1 MNLLTLIKISWRN
14 IWRNKLRSLVVIISI
29 VFGLLGGII
38 IIAMSYGLNE
48 ERMNNAVDTYLSHI
62 QIHNNLFSE
71 DYNIKHTINN
81 LDIIEKAINED
92 ERVVSYSKR
101 IVLNGMLSNSNGSYG
116 IQVKG
121 IDPDEEIKVTNT
133 HEKIIEGE
141 YFRSKRDN
149 TILVGKKLADKLNL
163 KLKSKVVITFQDENY
178 ELTSLLFRVE
188 GIFRSGNSR
197 YDEMNVFVQNKS
209 IIKNLPGFNG
219 YHEMPILLSDI
230 DLRGE
235 VKKDLIPL
243 SSDNIVEGWDDI
255 SKELAY
261 ANEMLSAVLYIFM
274 MIILSGLS
282 FGVINT
288 MLMAILE
295 RRKEI
300 GMLMSIGMNRYKIF
314 MMISFETIFLS
325 LIALPF
331 GLITSFL
338 IVEYYSVVG
347 IDLSIVEAGLENFG
361 VGTRLYFKVP
371 DEEYFYVSL
380 MVFVISIF
388 SSVFPSIRALKINPV
403 EAMKPD
409 PR

>member
-81 LDIIEKAINED
+81 LDALEKAINQD

-133 HEKIIEGE
+133 YEKIIDGE

-178 ELTSLLFRVE
+178 ELTSLLYRVE

-197 YDEMNVFVQNKS
+197 YDEMNVFVKNKS
-209 IIKNLPGFNG
+209 ITKNLPGFNG

-230 DLRGE
+230 ELRGE
-235 VKKDLIPL
+235 VKKDLIPI

-331 GLITSFL
+331 GLITSYL

-347 IDLSIVEAGLENFG
+347 IDLSVVEAGLENFG

-371 DEEYFYVSL
+371 NEEYFYVSL

-388 SSVFPSIRALKINPV
+388 SSIFPSIRALKINPV
-403 EAMKPD
+403 EATKTI
-409 PR
+409 

>member
-14 IWRNKLRSLVVIISI
+14 IWRNKLRSLVVIFSI

-62 QIHNNLFSE
+62 QIHNILFSE

-121 IDPDEEIKVTNT
+121 VDPEEEVKVTNT
-133 HEKIIEGE
+133 YEKIIDGE
-141 YFRSKRDN
+141 YFKSKRDN
-149 TILVGKKLADKLNL
+149 TKKVSKKLADKLNL
-163 KLKSKVVITFQDENY
+163 NLKSKVVITFQDENY
-178 ELTSLLFRVE
+178 ELTSLLYRVE

-197 YDEMNVFVQNKS
+197 YDEMNVFVKNKS
-209 IIKNLPGFNG
+209 IIKNLPGFRG
-219 YHEMPILLSDI
+219 YHEMPILLSNI

-243 SSDNIVEGWDDI
+243 SSNNIVEGWDDI

-282 FGVINT
+282 FGVVNT

-331 GLITSFL
+331 GLLTSYM
-338 IVEYYSVVG
+338 IVDYYSVVG
-347 IDLSIVEAGLENFG
+347 IDLSVVEAGLENFG

-371 DEEYFYVSL
+371 NEEYFNVSL

-388 SSVFPSIRALKINPV
+388 SSIFPSIRALKINPV
-403 EAMKPD
+403 EATKTI
-409 PR
+409 

>member
-81 LDIIEKAINED
+81 LDVIEKAINED

-133 HEKIIEGE
+133 YEKIIDGE

-178 ELTSLLFRVE
+178 ELTSLLYRVE
-188 GIFRSGNSR
+188 VIFRSGNSR
-197 YDEMNVFVQNKS
+197 YDEMNVFVKNKS
-209 IIKNLPGFNG
+209 ITKNLPGFNG

-230 DLRGE
+230 ELRGE
-235 VKKDLIPL
+235 VKKDLIPI

-347 IDLSIVEAGLENFG
+347 IDLSVVEAGLENFG

-371 DEEYFYVSL
+371 NEEYFYVSL

-388 SSVFPSIRALKINPV
+388 SSIFPSIRALKINPV
-403 EAMKPD
+403 EATKTI
-409 PR
+409 

>member
-81 LDIIEKAINED
+81 LDVIEKAINED

-133 HEKIIEGE
+133 YEKIIDGE

-178 ELTSLLFRVE
+178 ELTSLLYRVE

-197 YDEMNVFVQNKS
+197 YDEMNVFVKNKS
-209 IIKNLPGFNG
+209 ITKNLPGFNG

-230 DLRGE
+230 ELRGE

-331 GLITSFL
+331 GLITSYL
-338 IVEYYSVVG
+338 VVEYYSVVG
-347 IDLSIVEAGLENFG
+347 IDLSVVEAGLENFG

-371 DEEYFYVSL
+371 NEEYFYVSL

-388 SSVFPSIRALKINPV
+388 SSIFPSIRALKINPV
-403 EAMKPD
+403 EATKTI
-409 PR
+409 

>member
-14 IWRNKLRSLVVIISI
+14 IWRNKLRSLVVIFSI

-81 LDIIEKAINED
+81 LDAIEKAINKD

-133 HEKIIEGE
+133 YEKIIEGE

-178 ELTSLLFRVE
+178 ELTSLLYRVE

-197 YDEMNVFVQNKS
+197 YDEMNVFVKNKS
-209 IIKNLPGFNG
+209 ITKNLPGFNG

-230 DLRGE
+230 ELRGE

-331 GLITSFL
+331 GLITSYL

-347 IDLSIVEAGLENFG
+347 IDLSVVEAGLENFG

-371 DEEYFYVSL
+371 NEEYFYVSL

-388 SSVFPSIRALKINPV
+388 SSIFPSIRALKINPV
-403 EAMKPD
+403 EATKTI
-409 PR
+409 

>member
-14 IWRNKLRSLVVIISI
+14 IWRNKLRSLVVIFSI

-62 QIHNNLFSE
+62 QIHNILFSE

-121 IDPDEEIKVTNT
+121 VDPEEEVKVTNT
-133 HEKIIEGE
+133 YEKIIDGQ
-141 YFRSKRDN
+141 YFKSKRDN
-149 TILVGKKLADKLNL
+149 TIIVGKKLADKLNL
-163 KLKSKVVITFQDENY
+163 NLKSKVVITFQDENY
-178 ELTSLLFRVE
+178 ELTSLLYRVE

-197 YDEMNVFVQNKS
+197 YDEMNVFVKNKS
-209 IIKNLPGFNG
+209 IIKNLPGFKG
-219 YHEMPILLSDI
+219 YHEMPILLNDI

-243 SSDNIVEGWDDI
+243 SSNNIVEGWDDI

-282 FGVINT
+282 FGVVNT

-331 GLITSFL
+331 GLLTSYM
-338 IVEYYSVVG
+338 IVDYYSVVG
-347 IDLSIVEAGLENFG
+347 IDLSVVEAGLENFG

-371 DEEYFYVSL
+371 NEEYFNVSL

-388 SSVFPSIRALKINPV
+388 SSIFPSIRALKINPV
-403 EAMKPD
+403 EATKTI
-409 PR
+409 

>member
-81 LDIIEKAINED
+81 LDVIEKAINED
-92 ERVVSYSKR
+92 DRVVSYSKR

-133 HEKIIEGE
+133 YEKIIDGE

-178 ELTSLLFRVE
+178 ELTSLLYRVE

-197 YDEMNVFVQNKS
+197 YDEMNVFVKNKS
-209 IIKNLPGFNG
+209 ITKNLPGFNG

-230 DLRGE
+230 ELRGE
-235 VKKDLIPL
+235 VKKDLIPI

-331 GLITSFL
+331 GLITSYL

-347 IDLSIVEAGLENFG
+347 IDLSVVEAGLENFG

-371 DEEYFYVSL
+371 NEEYFYVSL

-388 SSVFPSIRALKINPV
+388 SSIFPSIRALKINPV
-403 EAMKPD
+403 EATKTI
-409 PR
+409 

>member
-1 MNLLTLIKISWRN
+1 MNLFSLIKIAWRN

-29 VFGLLGGII
+29 IFGLLGGII
-38 IIAMSYGLNE
+38 MIAMSYGLNE

-62 QIHNNLFSE
+62 QIHNNSFSE
-71 DYNIKHTINN
+71 DYNIKHTIDNLNLIEEALNN
-81 LDIIEKAINED
+81 D
-92 ERVVSYSKR
+92 ERVISYTKR

-121 IDPDEEIKVTNT
+121 VDPYTEIKVTNT
-133 HEKIIEGE
+133 YDKIIDGE
-141 YFRSKRDN
+141 YFKSKRDN
-149 TILVGKKLADKLNL
+149 TILVGKKLADRLNL

-197 YDEMNVFVQNKS
+197 YDETNVFVKNIS
-209 IIKNLPGFNG
+209 IIKNLPRFSG
-219 YHEMPILLSDI
+219 YHEIPILLNDI
-230 DLRGE
+230 NLRGE
-235 VKKDLIPL
+235 VKKDLIPI
-243 SSDNIVEGWDDI
+243 STNNIVEGWDDI

-261 ANEMLSAVLYIFM
+261 ANEMLAAVLYIFM

-295 RRKEI
+295 RKKEI
-300 GMLMSIGMNRYKIF
+300 GMLMSIGMDRYKIF
-314 MMISFETIFLS
+314 LMISMETIFLS
-325 LIALPF
+325 MIALPF
-331 GLITSFL
+331 GLILSYV

-371 DEEYFYVSL
+371 NEEYFIVSF
-380 MVFVISIF
+380 MVLIISIV
-388 SSVFPSIRALKINPV
+388 SSIFPSIRALKINPV
-403 EAMKPD
+403 EATKTI
-409 PR
+409 

>member
-1 MNLLTLIKISWRN
+1 MNLFSLIKIAWRN

-29 VFGLLGGII
+29 IFGLLGGII
-38 IIAMSYGLNE
+38 MIAMSYGLNE

-62 QIHNNLFSE
+62 QIHNNSFSE
-71 DYNIKHTINN
+71 DYNIKHTIDNLNLIEEALNN
-81 LDIIEKAINED
+81 D
-92 ERVVSYSKR
+92 ERVISYTKR

-121 IDPDEEIKVTNT
+121 VDPDTEIKVTNT
-133 HEKIIEGE
+133 YDKIIDGE
-141 YFRSKRDN
+141 YFKSKRDN
-149 TILVGKKLADKLNL
+149 TILVGKKLADRLNL

-197 YDEMNVFVQNKS
+197 YDETNVFVKNIS
-209 IIKNLPGFNG
+209 IIKNLPRFSG
-219 YHEMPILLSDI
+219 YHEIPILLNDI
-230 DLRGE
+230 NLRGE
-235 VKKDLIPL
+235 VKKDLIPI
-243 SSDNIVEGWDDI
+243 STNNIVEGWDDI

-261 ANEMLSAVLYIFM
+261 ANEMLAAVLYIFM

-295 RRKEI
+295 RKKEI
-300 GMLMSIGMNRYKIF
+300 GMLMSIGMDRYKIF
-314 MMISFETIFLS
+314 LMISMEPIFLS
-325 LIALPF
+325 MVSLPF
-331 GLITSFL
+331 GLILSYV
-338 IVEYYSVVG
+338 IVEYYSVVV

-371 DEEYFYVSL
+371 NEEYFIVSF
-380 MVFVISIF
+380 MVLIISIV
-388 SSVFPSIRALKINPV
+388 SSIFPSIRALKINPV
-403 EAMKPD
+403 EATKTI
-409 PR
+409 

>member
-1 MNLLTLIKISWRN
+1 MNLFSLIKIAWRN

-29 VFGLLGGII
+29 IFGLLGGII
-38 IIAMSYGLNE
+38 MIAMSYGLNE

-62 QIHNNLFSE
+62 QIHNNSFSE
-71 DYNIKHTINN
+71 DYNIKHTIDNLNLIEEALNN
-81 LDIIEKAINED
+81 D
-92 ERVVSYSKR
+92 ERVISYTKR

-121 IDPDEEIKVTNT
+121 VDPDTEIKVTNT
-133 HEKIIEGE
+133 YDKIIDGE
-141 YFRSKRDN
+141 YFKSKRDN
-149 TILVGKKLADKLNL
+149 TILVGKKLADRLNL

-197 YDEMNVFVQNKS
+197 YDETNVFVKNIS
-209 IIKNLPGFNG
+209 IIKNLPRFSG
-219 YHEMPILLSDI
+219 YHEIPILLNDI
-230 DLRGE
+230 NLRGE
-235 VKKDLIPL
+235 VKEDLIPI
-243 SSDNIVEGWDDI
+243 STNNIVEGWDDI

-261 ANEMLSAVLYIFM
+261 ANEMLAAVLYIFM

-295 RRKEI
+295 RKKEI
-300 GMLMSIGMNRYKIF
+300 GMLMSIGMDRYKIF
-314 MMISFETIFLS
+314 LMISMETIFLS
-325 LIALPF
+325 MVALPF
-331 GLITSFL
+331 GLILSYV

-371 DEEYFYVSL
+371 NEEYFIVSF
-380 MVFVISIF
+380 MVLIISIV
-388 SSVFPSIRALKINPV
+388 SSIFPSIRALKINPV
-403 EAMKPD
+403 EATKTI
-409 PR
+409 

>member
-14 IWRNKLRSLVVIISI
+14 IWRNKLRSLVVIFSI

-92 ERVVSYSKR
+92 KRVVSYSKR

-133 HEKIIEGE
+133 HEKIIDGE

-209 IIKNLPGFNG
+209 ITKNLPGFNG

-230 DLRGE
+230 ELRGE

-371 DEEYFYVSL
+371 NEEYFYVSL

-403 EAMKPD
+403 EATKTI
-409 PR
+409 

>member
-81 LDIIEKAINED
+81 LDVIEKAINED

-101 IVLNGMLSNSNGSYG
+101 IVLNGMLSNSTGSYG

-133 HEKIIEGE
+133 YEKIIDGE

-163 KLKSKVVITFQDENY
+163 TLKSKVVITFQDENY
-178 ELTSLLFRVE
+178 ELTSLLYRVE

-197 YDEMNVFVQNKS
+197 YDEMNVFVKNKS
-209 IIKNLPGFNG
+209 ITKNLPGFNG
-219 YHEMPILLSDI
+219 YHEMPILLTDI

-403 EAMKPD
+403 EATKTI
-409 PR
+409 

>member
-133 HEKIIEGE
+133 YEKIIDGE

-178 ELTSLLFRVE
+178 ELTSLLYRVE

-197 YDEMNVFVQNKS
+197 YDEMNVFVKNKS
-209 IIKNLPGFNG
+209 ITKNLPGFNG

-230 DLRGE
+230 ELRGK
-235 VKKDLIPL
+235 VKKDLIPI

-331 GLITSFL
+331 GLITSYL

-347 IDLSIVEAGLENFG
+347 IDLSVVEAGLENFG

-371 DEEYFYVSL
+371 NEEYFYVSL

-388 SSVFPSIRALKINPV
+388 SSIFPSIRALKINPV
-403 EAMKPD
+403 EATKTI
-409 PR
+409 

>member
-1 MNLLTLIKISWRN
+1 MNLFSLIKIAWRN

-29 VFGLLGGII
+29 IFGLLGGII
-38 IIAMSYGLNE
+38 MIAMSYGLNE

-62 QIHNNLFSE
+62 QIHNNSFSE
-71 DYNIKHTINN
+71 DYNIKHTIDNLNLIEEALNN
-81 LDIIEKAINED
+81 D
-92 ERVVSYSKR
+92 ERVISYTKR

-121 IDPDEEIKVTNT
+121 VDPDTEIKVTNT
-133 HEKIIEGE
+133 YDKIIDGE
-141 YFRSKRDN
+141 YFKSKRDN
-149 TILVGKKLADKLNL
+149 TILVGKKLADRLNL

-197 YDEMNVFVQNKS
+197 YDETNVFVKNIS
-209 IIKNLPGFNG
+209 IIKNLPRFSG
-219 YHEMPILLSDI
+219 YHEIPILLNDI
-230 DLRGE
+230 NLRGE
-235 VKKDLIPL
+235 VKKDLIPI
-243 SSDNIVEGWDDI
+243 STNNIVEGWDDI

-261 ANEMLSAVLYIFM
+261 ANEMLAAVLYIFM

-295 RRKEI
+295 RKKEI
-300 GMLMSIGMNRYKIF
+300 GMLMSIGMERYKIF
-314 MMISFETIFLS
+314 LMIFMETIFLS
-325 LIALPF
+325 MIALPF
-331 GLITSFL
+331 GLILSYV

-371 DEEYFYVSL
+371 NEEYFIVSF
-380 MVFVISIF
+380 MVLIISIV
-388 SSVFPSIRALKINPV
+388 SSIFPSIRALKINPV
-403 EAMKPD
+403 EATKTI
-409 PR
+409 

>member
-81 LDIIEKAINED
+81 LDIIEKAINQD

-133 HEKIIEGE
+133 YEKIIDGE
-141 YFRSKRDN
+141 YFKSNRDN

-178 ELTSLLFRVE
+178 ELTSLLYRVE

-197 YDEMNVFVQNKS
+197 YDEMNVFVKNKS

-230 DLRGE
+230 ELRGE

-331 GLITSFL
+331 GLITSYL

-347 IDLSIVEAGLENFG
+347 IDLSVVEAGLENFG

-371 DEEYFYVSL
+371 NEEYFYVSL
-380 MVFVISIF
+380 MVFIISIF
-388 SSVFPSIRALKINPV
+388 SSIFPSVRALKINPV
-403 EAMKPD
+403 EATKTI
-409 PR
+409 

>member
-81 LDIIEKAINED
+81 LDVIEKAISED
-92 ERVVSYSKR
+92 KRVVSYSKR

-133 HEKIIEGE
+133 YEKIIDGE

-178 ELTSLLFRVE
+178 ELTSLLYRVE

-197 YDEMNVFVQNKS
+197 YDEMNVFVKNKS
-209 IIKNLPGFNG
+209 ITKNLPGFNG

-230 DLRGE
+230 ELRGE
-235 VKKDLIPL
+235 VKKDLIPI

-331 GLITSFL
+331 GLITSYL

-347 IDLSIVEAGLENFG
+347 IDLSVVEAGLENFG

-371 DEEYFYVSL
+371 NEEYFYVSL

-388 SSVFPSIRALKINPV
+388 SSIFPSIRALKINPV
-403 EAMKPD
+403 EATKTI
-409 PR
+409 

>member
-14 IWRNKLRSLVVIISI
+14 IWRNKLRSLVVIFSI

-81 LDIIEKAINED
+81 LDVIEKAINED

-133 HEKIIEGE
+133 YEKIIDGE
-141 YFRSKRDN
+141 YFKSKRDN

-178 ELTSLLFRVE
+178 ELTSLLYRVE

-197 YDEMNVFVQNKS
+197 YDEMNVFVKNKS
-209 IIKNLPGFNG
+209 ITKNLPGFNG

-230 DLRGE
+230 ELRGE
-235 VKKDLIPL
+235 VKKDLIPI

-331 GLITSFL
+331 GLITSYL

-347 IDLSIVEAGLENFG
+347 IDLSVVEAGLENFG

-371 DEEYFYVSL
+371 NEEYFYVSL

-388 SSVFPSIRALKINPV
+388 SSIFPSIRALKINPV
-403 EAMKPD
+403 EATKTI
-409 PR
+409 

>member
-14 IWRNKLRSLVVIISI
+14 IWRNKLRSLVVIFSI

-62 QIHNNLFSE
+62 QIHNILFSE

-121 IDPDEEIKVTNT
+121 IDPEEEVKVTNT
-133 HEKIIEGE
+133 YEKIIDGE
-141 YFRSKRDN
+141 YFKSKRDN

-163 KLKSKVVITFQDENY
+163 NLKSKVVITFQDENY
-178 ELTSLLFRVE
+178 ELTSLLYRVE

-197 YDEMNVFVQNKS
+197 YDEMNVFVKNKS
-209 IIKNLPGFNG
+209 IIKNLPGFKG
-219 YHEMPILLSDI
+219 YHEMPILLNDI

-282 FGVINT
+282 FGVVNS

-331 GLITSFL
+331 GLLTSYM
-338 IVEYYSVVG
+338 IVDYYSVVG
-347 IDLSIVEAGLENFG
+347 IDLSVVEAGLENFG

-371 DEEYFYVSL
+371 NEEYFNVSL

-403 EAMKPD
+403 EATKTI
-409 PR
+409 

>member
-1 MNLLTLIKISWRN
+1 MNLFSLIKIAWRN

-29 VFGLLGGII
+29 IFGLLGGII
-38 IIAMSYGLNE
+38 MIAMSYGLNE

-62 QIHNNLFSE
+62 QIHNNSFSE
-71 DYNIKHTINN
+71 DYNIKHTIDNLNLIEEALNN
-81 LDIIEKAINED
+81 D
-92 ERVVSYSKR
+92 ERVISYTKR

-121 IDPDEEIKVTNT
+121 VDPDTEIKVTNT
-133 HEKIIEGE
+133 YDKIIDGE
-141 YFRSKRDN
+141 YFKSKRDN
-149 TILVGKKLADKLNL
+149 TILVGKKLADRLNL

-197 YDEMNVFVQNKS
+197 YDETNVFVKNIS
-209 IIKNLPGFNG
+209 IIKNLPRFSG
-219 YHEMPILLSDI
+219 YHEIPILLNDI
-230 DLRGE
+230 NLRGE
-235 VKKDLIPL
+235 VKKDLIPI
-243 SSDNIVEGWDDI
+243 SKNNIVEGWDDI

-261 ANEMLSAVLYIFM
+261 ANEMLAAVLYIFM

-295 RRKEI
+295 RKKEI
-300 GMLMSIGMNRYKIF
+300 GMLMSIGMDRYKIF
-314 MMISFETIFLS
+314 LMISMETIFLS
-325 LIALPF
+325 MIALPF
-331 GLITSFL
+331 GLILSYV

-371 DEEYFYVSL
+371 SEEYFIVSF
-380 MVFVISIF
+380 MVLIISIV
-388 SSVFPSIRALKINPV
+388 SSIFPSIRALKINPV
-403 EAMKPD
+403 EATKTI
-409 PR
+409 